1 MIALVRTR
9 PMALRLA
16 LAFGA
21 GVALASGQAPFGLW
35 WLALPALAALIGIVA
50 GAATRRQAALLALFG
65 GAGHFA
71 AALSW
76 IVEPFL
82 IDAETYGWM
91 APFALVLISFGLAL
105 FWALAGWLAHLGAG
119 WRRPI
124 AFATALGAAELARGY
139 LLTGFPWALIG
150 HIWVGAWPAQVASLI
165 GPSGLTLLTTLAAAL
180 PIAGRARGLGL
191 SAALLAAM
199 AGFGLWRLSLPEP
212 PPAGPVLRI
221 VQPNAEQRMKWDP
234 DLAAT
239 HFSRLLTLTSDGP
252 RPDLV
257 IWPET
262 SVPYLLDRAP
272 GLLSEIAAAG
282 RGAPVIAG
290 IQRGEGWRFWNSLVV
305 VGPAGEIAG
314 LYDKH
319 HLAPFGE
326 YVPMGDLMFEL
337 FGLRAFA
344 AQEGFGYSAGPGP
357 QVLDLGPGLGKVL
370 PLICY
375 EAVFPQ
381 DLRTAERP
389 DWILQ
394 ITNDAWFG
402 TFNGPYQHLAQ
413 TRLRA
418 VEQGLPL
425 VRSANTGISAL
436 VDARGRVL
444 SDLPLGE
451 AGYKDVAL
459 PGAFPATPF
468 SRMGELPVLV
478 ALFALAALLV
488 ATRRPRG
495 A

>member
-1 MIALVRTR
+1 MIALAQCR
-9 PMALRLA
+9 PYGARLG
-16 LAFGA
+16 LAAGA
-21 GVALASGQAPFGLW
+21 GLVLASGQAPFGLW
-35 WLALPALAALIGIVA
+35 WLALPALAGLVALVA
-50 GAATRRQAALLALFG
+50 GAASRQQAALIALFG

-71 AALSW
+71 FALSW

-82 IDAETYGWM
+82 IDVETYGWM
-91 APFALVLISFGLAL
+91 APFALVLMAFGLAL
-105 FWALAGWLAHLGAG
+105 FWGLAGWLSHVAPG
-119 WRRPI
+119 WRRPV
-124 AFATALGAAELARGY
+124 AFATALAAVELARGY
-139 LLTGFPWALIG
+139 VLTGFPWALIG
-150 HIWVGAWPAQVASLI
+150 HVWVGAWPAQVASLV

-180 PIAGRARGLGL
+180 PVALRWRGLGL
-191 SAALLAAM
+191 SAALLAA
-199 AGFGLWRLSLPEP
+199 ASGFGLWRLSLPEP
-212 PPAGPVLRI
+212 APAGPVLRL

-239 HFSRLLTLTSDGP
+239 HFGRLLALSSEGP

-262 SVPYLLDRAP
+262 SVPYLLDRSP
-272 GLLSEIAAAG
+272 GILSEIAAAG
-282 RGAPVIAG
+282 RGATVVVG
-290 IQRGEGWRFWNSLVV
+290 IQRGEGWRFWNSLAVV
-305 VGPAGEIAG
+305 APDGRIAG

-326 YVPMGDLMFEL
+326 YVPMGDRMFDL
-337 FGLRAFA
+337 FGIRAFA
-344 AQEGFGYSAGPGP
+344 AQEGFGYSAGEGP
-357 QVLDLGPGLGKVL
+357 QVLDLGPGLGKAL

-418 VEQGLPL
+418 IEMGLPL
-425 VRSANTGISAL
+425 ARVANTGVSAL
-436 VDARGRVL
+436 IDARGRVL
-444 SDLPLGE
+444 AELPLGE

-468 SRMGELPVLV
+468 SRLGELPLL
-478 ALFALAALLV
+478 ACLFALCGLLF
-488 ATRRPRG
+488 ATRGPHR